1 MQKQDIT
8 DEDERAVDELRKRFI
23 EYGDRRVKKSK
34 ELMGK
39 MEGVDCKG

>member
-1 MQKQDIT
+1 MKMKELQMKI
-8 DEDERAVDELRKRFI
+8 EELRKRFI

-34 ELMGK
+34 ELMEK